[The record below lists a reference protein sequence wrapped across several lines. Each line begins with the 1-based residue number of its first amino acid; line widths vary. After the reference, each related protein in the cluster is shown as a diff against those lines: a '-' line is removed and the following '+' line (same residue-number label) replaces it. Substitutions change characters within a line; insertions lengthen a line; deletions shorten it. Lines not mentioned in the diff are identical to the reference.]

1 MIYKEFIADA
11 AKVIMAEAVSSMNA
25 QEMTADNDVLKQYA
39 KGSVAAAKL
48 LAEELDA
55 DFNNEP
61 VDGGLKR
68 YAENETF
75 FDNYVN
81 WTKTK

>member
-48 LAEELDA
+48 LGPIL
-55 DFNNEP
+55 NI
-61 VDGGLKR
+61 LIR
-68 YAENETF
+68 C
-75 FDNYVN
+75 
-81 WTKTK
+81 